1 MMDLATSIS
10 VSSISLTIGATI
22 LGSITLFNNARR
34 TTVDMLSKQ
43 VDVMRG
49 EIAELQRHFD
59 SCEKELGNLRSEN
72 QWLMTEVGK
81 KRGWFF
87 SNSYR

>member
-10 VSSISLTIGATI
+10 ISSISLTIGATI
-22 LGSITLFNNARR
+22 LGSITLFNSSRR

-43 VDVMRG
+43 VEVMRG

-59 SCEKELGNLRSEN
+59 TCEKELAAIRSEN
-72 QWLMTEVGK
+72 QWLMSELRK
-81 KRGWFF
+81 KRTWFIGP
-87 SNSYR
+87 SR